1 MRKLLTL
8 TLIAFAVTAQTVP
21 VEAATPT
28 QKAALKAEKKARADA
43 LKAQKVA
50 TALNAK
56 AAKEEAKVAKAVA
69 RVVAV
74 RGPAAAAAIP
84 TPEEFVA
91 VFIDDDLEEANEK
104 AAWLTMTPEERAIAM
119 AAYKAA
125 EKAED
130 DAEKAYVA
138 TLTSPEK
145 AAYYAA
151 KKAAEALEDASE
163 AASDADDA
171 TEYANMT
178 IAERIAYNDDL
189 EADEAEF
196 EDELVGLTPEEIAI
210 AIAAHQAREAAEH
223 AAEYAAW
230 MALTPEERAAL
241 LAAGFELDDDVDDAE
256 EIEIEDGEDFD

>member
-21 VEAATPT
+21 VEAATAT
-28 QKAALKAEKKARADA
+28 QKAALKAEQKARKDA
-43 LKAQKVA
+43 VKAQKKA
-50 TALNAK
+50 TDLNNK
-56 AAKEEAKVAKAVA
+56 AAKEEAKFAKALA
-69 RVVAV
+69 KVVAT
-74 RGPAAAAAIP
+74 RGPVAADAIP

-91 VFIDDDLEEANEK
+91 LFIDDDLEEANEK
-104 AAWLTMTPEERAIAM
+104 ASWIAMTPADRAIAI

-130 DAEKAYVA
+130 DAEKAYLR
-138 TLTSPEK
+138 TLTSAEK
-145 AAYYAA
+145 AAYSAA
-151 KKAAEALEDASE
+151 KKAAEVLEDASE
-163 AASDADDA
+163 AARDADDA
-171 TEYANMT
+171 TEYANMS

-189 EADEAEF
+189 EDDEF
-196 EDELVGLTPEEIAI
+196 EFEYSLVGLTPEERAI
-210 AIAAHQAREAAEH
+210 AIAAYQAREAAEH

-241 LAAGFELDDDVDDAE
+241 LAAGFELDDDEDDAD